1 MGLHGL
7 ASVTIGVPQVASTT
21 AYYAEF
27 GLSPHDDGWL
37 STTDGGKQ
45 LRLVESPRR
54 QLIEMVVRAQSPDD
68 IDRIGAT
75 LVRLGIPVGIGPDG
89 AELVAMEP
97 VAGTRVVVRALPP
110 LVQESLPRPA
120 FNGPGLPE
128 RSGRRAEGV
137 MRKAR
142 VRPNRLGHA
151 VLGTTNLEASTDF
164 FISGLGFKV
173 SDYIS
178 DKGAF
183 LRCSNEHHNVLVL
196 AAPVNF
202 LHHTSWQVADIDEI
216 GRGAT
221 SMLEDHP
228 ERHVWGLG
236 RHHAGSNFFWYLK
249 DPAGN
254 FSEYFAD
261 MDCNIND
268 QLWKPE
274 LFEGTEGLY
283 SWGPPPPP
291 SFLHPDDLADLMT
304 GSHSASN

>member
-7 ASVTIGVPQVASTT
+7 ASVTIGVPNVASTT

-27 GLSPHDDGWL
+27 GLTPQDDGWL

-54 QLIEMVVRAQSPDD
+54 QLVEMVVRAQSHDD
-68 IDRIGAT
+68 IDRIGAD
-75 LVRLGIPVGIGPDG
+75 LARLGIPVGTDPDG
-89 AELVAMEP
+89 AGLVAVEP
-97 VAGTRVVVRALPP
+97 VVGTRVVVRALPP
-110 LVQESLPRPA
+110 LVQESLTPAA
-120 FNGPGLPE
+120 FNGPGLPQ

-137 MRKAR
+137 MRKAP

-151 VLGTTNLEASTDF
+151 VLGTTNLEASTAF
-164 FISGLGFKV
+164 FVSGLGFKV

-183 LRCSNEHHNVLVL
+183 LRCSSEHHNVLVL
-196 AAPVNF
+196 AAPVTF
-202 LHHTSWQVADIDEI
+202 LHHTSWQVADVDEI

-221 SMLEDHP
+221 HMLEDHP

-261 MDCNIND
+261 MDCDIND

-274 LFEGTEGLY
+274 VFEGKEGLY

-291 SFLHPDDLADLMT
+291 SFLHPDDLADLMI